1 MQVDGAMRTSVPDI
15 YAAGDVVETYN
26 PLTKRSRLLGQWFP
40 TIQQART
47 AAYSMLDILDT
58 SSGVSAMHVNY
69 LNATFLYGLDFASIG
84 LTNLPG
90 YPYYALLAEP
100 QPRRYQKVLLSN
112 GVPVGWLSL
121 GDRAPP
127 LPSNGPSIIR

>member
-1 MQVDGAMRTSVPDI
+1 
-15 YAAGDVVETYN
+15 
-26 PLTKRSRLLGQWFP
+26 
-40 TIQQART
+40 
-47 AAYSMLDILDT
+47 MLDILDT

-121 GDRAPP
+121 GDRAPALAFKRAIDHQVNLLAVASFLFDTRFRLDDWLDEQGVP
-127 LPSNGPSIIR
+127 EPVLDVGKAEGHEEKLPTR